1 MKTLINLIGGAL
13 VLIGGAMGLQVI
25 ANIQTAVPTLEPL
38 AFASTGFFI
47 LLITNVTGE

>member
-25 ANIQTAVPTLEPL
+25 ANIETAIPTLEPL
-38 AFASTGFFI
+38 AFACTGFFI
-47 LLITNVTGE
+47 LVITNIKGA